1 MIISFFVGI
10 NEANR
15 SWKMILLLLAA
26 NVLLSLPVIVPV
38 FLLVFGDSRG
48 TIAADSLM
56 ADKLDAVW
64 LMDVANHQFPGA
76 AVETVA
82 LQAGGLFVLMGV
94 CYLLLNTL
102 LTGGVIGVFN
112 STDGLFTMRK
122 FWGEAGAY
130 FWRFFRL
137 TLISLIFYG
146 VAVGIYALLR
156 WTIKNAQEQAS
167 AFESVI
173 YKKWAAMALPALL
186 FVFINMVFDYAKIG
200 TVVRSDR
207 WDSKG
212 MFRETFRA
220 FRFAFGNFFSAFG
233 LYLVIALVGLVVFR
247 TLNSLRWSV
256 NQSSAG
262 GVLLAIL
269 LGQIAIAWWMWT
281 RMVFYAAEIHLYKKP
296 SPITAPKP
304 AMVEPQLEF
313 ARAKGPEG
321 PVGWSLSLNCPAPTQ
336 KRRHLALITRDCKS
350 ERRLAVLHLRV
361 DFCSVFEQQSGE
373 FDVAVGGGLMKRREA
388 AFGLSSIYIR
398 AVSDQKTRDGDLS
411 GRGGGM

>member
-82 LQAGGLFVLMGV
+82 LQAGGLLVLMGV

-156 WTIKNAQEQAS
+156 WPIKNAQEQAS
-167 AFESVI
+167 AFEPVI
-173 YKKWAAMALPALL
+173 YKKWAAMALLALL
-186 FVFINMVFDYAKIG
+186 FAFINMVFDYAKIG
-200 TVVRSDR
+200 TVARSGR
-207 WDSKG
+207 GNSKG

-220 FRFAFGNFFSAFG
+220 FRFAFRNFFSAFG
-233 LYLVIALVGLVVFR
+233 LYLIIALVGFALFLVS
-247 TLNSLRWSV
+247 NALRESV
-256 NQSSAG
+256 DQSSAG
-262 GVLLAIL
+262 RVALAIL
-269 LGQIAIAWWMWT
+269 LAQIVIAGRMWT
-281 RMVFYAAEIHLYKKP
+281 RLVFYAAELHLYKKL
-296 SPITAPKP
+296 T
-304 AMVEPQLEF
+304 
-313 ARAKGPEG
+313 
-321 PVGWSLSLNCPAPTQ
+321 PVAAPAPVIVEA
-336 KRRHLALITRDCKS
+336 K
-350 ERRLAVLHLRV
+350 
-361 DFCSVFEQQSGE
+361 FE
-373 FDVAVGGGLMKRREA
+373 
-388 AFGLSSIYIR
+388 
-398 AVSDQKTRDGDLS
+398 
-411 GRGGGM
+411 